1 MKKLLFSVI
10 LVILATSIH
19 SQETNPTLSILDF
32 AVSGISE
39 KEGLLLVDYMS
50 SAIHQTE
57 KFRVIDRSQRET
69 ILKELQFSL
78 SGCSDEACQLEAGRL
93 LQARYIIVGSV
104 GSIGDRFLLNMR
116 FIDVETGETLTTSSQ
131 KYNSINDMIDDSESV
146 AISLLDTSGDV
157 KSVDAGTQEKR
168 QC

>member
-1 MKKLLFSVI
+1 M
-10 LVILATSIH
+10 
-19 SQETNPTLSILDF
+19 
-32 AVSGISE
+32 
-39 KEGLLLVDYMS
+39 
-50 SAIHQTE
+50 
-57 KFRVIDRSQRET
+57 
-69 ILKELQFSL
+69 
-78 SGCSDEACQLEAGRL
+78 
-93 LQARYIIVGSV
+93 QARYIIVGSV